1 MSCINVRNSM
11 LQNKKNTTNRQSL
24 KYLFI
29 SKKKCHSKCPC
40 VLIPLFKPYADPI
53 S

>member
-29 SKKKCHSKCPC
+29 SKKKVTQNVPVC
-40 VLIPLFKPYADPI
+40 
-53 S
+53 